1 LTIIYQV
8 ISFKIISTVA
18 GSPIRQPADPVTTL
32 TTEHTSL
39 ERGTTVGLA
48 MLGGSGIYTTVLV
61 S

>member
-1 LTIIYQV
+1 V
-8 ISFKIISTVA
+8 ISFNIISTVA

-48 MLGGSGIYTTVLV
+48 MLGGGATYTTVLV